1 MIIAALD
8 TGMRRGEMLALRFA
22 DIDLL
27 RGLITLRGADH
38 QEPEDEVRSDRDGR
52 LRAVLEWL
60 RLDAAGEKKSDG
72 APVFSYET
80 GEAVGSIKTAWV
92 VAVLKAHDVKPH
104 WRREGAWRDLSPA
117 SRVEF
122 RTINLHWHDMRHEYA
137 SRLVERGVPLA
148 QVRDLLGHASITT
161 TERYDN
167 QTLDNLQ
174 AAAAKLEAGKVFA
187 PDTAGESRRPVCQ
200 VLVKNDRDG
209 ALSGGANDKPENVSK
224 ELKEKGLEGWYRYGD
239 SNPGPVAENH
249 VS

>member
-1 MIIAALD
+1 M
-8 TGMRRGEMLALRFA
+8 
-22 DIDLL
+22 
-27 RGLITLRGADH
+27 TLRGATTKSRETRFVPIATD
-38 QEPEDEVRSDRDGR
+38 R

-60 RLDAAGEKKSDG
+60 RLDAAGGKKADE
-72 APVFSYET
+72 APGFSYET

-92 VAVLKAHDVKPH
+92 VAVLKAHDLKPH

-122 RTINLHWHDMRHEYA
+122 RSINLHWHDLRHEYA

-148 QVRDLLGHASITT
+148 QVRDLPGHASITT

-167 QTLDNLQ
+167 QTLDNLR

-187 PDTAGESRRPVCQ
+187 PDTAAESRRPFCQ
-200 VLVKNDRDG
+200 VFVKNDPADG
-209 ALSGGANDKPENVSK
+209 PSGATEDTPASGPNC
-224 ELKEKGLEGWYRYGD
+224 LKENHLEGWYRYGD